1 MSFDVF
7 DKNGNKKIIAE
18 TNDLPKLLF
27 SGNKSIDGTLL
38 NVNGINDC
46 KLLFI
51 EFINKG
57 NWYFSTFVFTK
68 NNSHVVEIPT
78 IGKEFYVHTYED
90 GIELV
95 NARGY
100 DLSNIYMI
108 SIYAIK

>member
-18 TNDLPKLLF
+18 TNDLPKLLY
-27 SGNKSIDGTLL
+27 SGKKSIDGNLL
-38 NVNGINDC
+38 NVSGINDY

-51 EFINKG
+51 DFIHEG
-57 NWYFSTFVFTK
+57 NWYFSTFVFNK
-68 NNSHVVEIPT
+68 INSHVVEIPT

-90 GIELV
+90 GIKLV

-100 DLSNIYMI
+100 DLSKIYMT
-108 SIYAIK
+108 SIYAI